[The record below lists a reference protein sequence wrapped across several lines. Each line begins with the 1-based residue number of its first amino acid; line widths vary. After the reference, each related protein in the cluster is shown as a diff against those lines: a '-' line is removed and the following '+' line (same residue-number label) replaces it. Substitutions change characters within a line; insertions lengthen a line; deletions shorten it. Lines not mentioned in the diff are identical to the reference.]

1 MRTSSRLDAWLIL
14 SAVLVYCL
22 FYLANQSLPGNN
34 ISHPLG
40 WWEWFDQGQ
49 YMLAVKAFAVGNLSP
64 ENHYYPP
71 LYPYLGSLFF
81 GFLPVHPFFFINLFA
96 FVLFCL
102 GFVVFARRYV
112 SNGLACAILV
122 VSVYCNKALMENF
135 VIPWTTACT
144 ITAVATAV
152 LVLSWIQRQSFCSRR
167 TLLGF
172 GLVLSLAFGALGL
185 ARPLDALLAGIFFP
199 AYLLLAWCKQPDQA
213 VSRRLVDIVLVA
225 LILLVGP
232 LVSVGLFLRFN
243 DVVFGS
249 PFGGYF
255 NATANASGYFLL
267 EFPKKAMSL
276 LVDSKSLYLEPRASL
291 ISHYPWLLLS
301 LGGMVLALLRG
312 DLLLR
317 AVVLA
322 VVVQF
327 SLYIPYG
334 DLLPN
339 GVWRYL
345 NIHYFKW
352 TVPFLGLFAWLAL
365 QAILKPAIEG
375 QWRKCV
381 LHTAVILFVALLV
394 SALRFSLA
402 FETVPVVAQAGQ
414 RLTLALPS
422 EPVDFIDLPATGDFN
437 PVYFGE
443 HQVWMDDKPL
453 RKIRDFRLLPAP
465 GGVRLLFNQTQPG
478 GRLQL
483 ELDPRVAI
491 PSSLTTVR
499 AASYGFTLGS
509 PRLRHD

>member
-1 MRTSSRLDAWLIL
+1 MRTSSRFDAWLIL

-34 ISHPLG
+34 VSHPLG

-49 YMLAVKAFAVGNLSP
+49 YMRAVKAFAEGNLSP

-81 GFLPVHPFFFINLFA
+81 GVLPVHPFFFLNLFA

-122 VSVYCNKALMENF
+122 VSVYCNKTLMENF

-144 ITAVATAV
+144 LTAVGAAL
-152 LVLSWIQRQSFCSRR
+152 LVLSWVQRQSVCPRR
-167 TLLGF
+167 KLLG
-172 GLVLSLAFGALGL
+172 LSLLLSLAFGALGL

-199 AYLLLAWCKQPDQA
+199 AFLLLVWFKQPEQA
-213 VSRRLVDIVLVA
+213 LGHRLLDTALVA
-225 LILLVGP
+225 LVLLVGP
-232 LVSVGLFLRFN
+232 LMSVGLFLYFN

-291 ISHYPWLLLS
+291 LSHYPWLLLS
-301 LGGMVLALLRG
+301 LGGMVLILWRG

-317 AVVLA
+317 VAALA
-322 VVVQF
+322 VMMQF

-352 TVPFLGLFAWLAL
+352 TIPFLALFAWLAL
-365 QAILKPAIEG
+365 QGLVKSAKEG
-375 QWRKCV
+375 RWRECV
-381 LHTAVILFVALLV
+381 LRTLVILIVALLV
-394 SALRFSLA
+394 SVLRFSLT
-402 FETVPVVAQAGQ
+402 FESVPVVAQTGQ
-414 RLTLALPS
+414 RLTLALPPG
-422 EPVDFIDLPATGDFN
+422 PVDFVDLPATGDFN
-437 PVYFGE
+437 PVYFGD
-443 HQVWMDDKPL
+443 HQVWLDDKPL
-453 RKIRDFRLLPAP
+453 RKIRDFRLLPAT
-465 GGVRLLFNQTQPG
+465 GGVRLLFNQTQSG
-478 GRLQL
+478 ARLQV
-483 ELDPRVAI
+483 ELDPRVGI
-491 PSSLTTVR
+491 PDSLATVK
-499 AASYGFTLGS
+499 AANYGFTLGR